1 MSRRE
6 AYRIYLKS
14 AHWRHLRK
22 DAFRH
27 HGYKCSKC
35 PCTYRLQVHHL
46 TYRDPWEA
54 CTVADVVPICR
65 PCHRK
70 EHGLPE
76 RPVKPAKAQKAPKP
90 PKAAP
95 KPKKYPEGTRMW
107 MGVPLVVLPTAH
119 NVWYPGG
126 KNKRKKKRHT
136 GLDDPDIKKR
146 LRAGKAYAGLL
157 ARGRL

>member
-1 MSRRE
+1 VSRKE
-6 AYRIYLKS
+6 AYQLYLKS
-14 AHWRHLRK
+14 AHWRALRK
-22 DAFRH
+22 AAFRF

-35 PCTYRLQVHHL
+35 SCTYRLQVHHL

-76 RPVKPAKAQKAPKP
+76 RPVKPAKAQKAIKP
-90 PKAAP
+90 RVRRQRLPKAT
-95 KPKKYPEGTRMW
+95 GTWR
-107 MGVPLVVLPTAH
+107 GVPLVVLPTAH
-119 NVWYPGG
+119 NVWYPKG
-126 KNKRKKKRHT
+126 KNKRKKRHT

-146 LRAGKAYAGLL
+146 LKAGRAYAALL
-157 ARGRL
+157 GRGRL